1 MRLTPKDKRVI
12 LHFLSKEPAENR
24 KFLSDGERLDGLW
37 MGGRD
42 LAYWEGDELIIMPAT
57 GLASQTVVNFIK
69 RQAPFAK
76 YKTSWEG
83 SAKLNKRGMFMATH
97 EIKNLIFHEKFW
109 YKQSTELSEAMER
122 LIDDLQDGI
131 SESNAKQIIRQIDK
145 YKAIASSVRNQ
156 LNDIEDLLSILEIAS
171 QDYL

>member
-1 MRLTPKDKRVI
+1 
-12 LHFLSKEPAENR
+12 
-24 KFLSDGERLDGLW
+24 
-37 MGGRD
+37 
-42 LAYWEGDELIIMPAT
+42 
-57 GLASQTVVNFIK
+57 
-69 RQAPFAK
+69 
-76 YKTSWEG
+76 
-83 SAKLNKRGMFMATH
+83 MATH